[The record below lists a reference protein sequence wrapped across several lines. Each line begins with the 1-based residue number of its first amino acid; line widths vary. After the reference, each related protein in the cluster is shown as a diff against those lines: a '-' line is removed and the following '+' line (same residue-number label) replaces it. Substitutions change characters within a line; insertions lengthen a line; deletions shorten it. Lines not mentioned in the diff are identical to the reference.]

1 MNGKTETPAVLR
13 GAGETGK
20 VYPAY
25 AENLQ
30 SSEQLADS
38 AASER
43 GLHHFQTPAVRCAGA
58 TALLP
63 ENRRVS
69 GQSGADLREI
79 RAELL
84 CKSAIREIGRNALAF
99 MKEHPDDYER
109 IYFNLFGKMPEKM
122 KGKIR

>member
-13 GAGETGK
+13 GAGETGEAH
-20 VYPAY
+20 PGN
-25 AENLQ
+25 AEHLQ
-30 SSEQLADS
+30 SAEQLADS
-38 AASER
+38 AASKR
-43 GLHHFQTPAVRCAGA
+43 GLHHHKDPAVRCPG
-58 TALLP
+58 TSVFRT
-63 ENRRVS
+63 EDRRVP

-109 IYFNLFGKMPEKM
+109 IYFDLFGKMPEKL